1 MNNNN
6 YASNVGMYIVT
17 FLLCALIN
25 GCSSPSPRIVERTT
39 YQPNHTHQAQFI
51 QNYIDSMTDSLIVSD
66 HFYSIKKGR
75 VAVGSIGMI
84 NTLKLSDDKT
94 HPLNLLGLTLQDGLM
109 TSLLNRGYLVVEY
122 HRSKNIIIRDNQDLM
137 LTRELEYLKQD
148 QALSYFLTGTIA
160 YQENGASVSL
170 RIIDLENDQISAATT
185 KFIPINVFWNN
196 RNVTNYNGM
205 LYRTNSYK
213 GSN

>member
-1 MNNNN
+1 MNNNK
-6 YASNVGMYIVT
+6 YASNFDVSIVT
-17 FLLCALIN
+17 FLLCALIS
-25 GCSSPSPRIVERTT
+25 GCSSLSPKVVERTT
-39 YQPNHTHQAQFI
+39 YQPIHTHQAQFI
-51 QNYIDSMTDSLIVSD
+51 QTYIDSMTDSLIVSD
-66 HFYSIKKGR
+66 HFYNTKKGR

-84 NTLKLSDDKT
+84 NTLKLSDDET

-137 LTRELEYLKQD
+137 LTRELEYLKKD
-148 QALSYFLTGTIA
+148 QALNYFLTGTIA

-185 KFIPINVFWNN
+185 KFIPINVFWSNQG
-196 RNVTNYNGM
+196 VTSYNGK
-205 LYRTNSYK
+205 LYRNNSST
-213 GSN
+213 GSH